1 VGGPPSERPWNIG
14 EFIMNKI
21 NLVSTVLLASWDRP
35 GSLVCTPLK
44 SEEFLSILNDADE
57 VINFCG
63 HPITTVK
70 IREAGVTIPDQLMQ
84 LDKDGE
90 VKINNFTK
98 KPQGAFWDGHGVAVA
113 ARPKAGVRG
122 SAAAGDTNVSSLDEL
137 EFMRFEFIA
146 D

>member
-1 VGGPPSERPWNIG
+1 
-14 EFIMNKI
+14 MNKI
-21 NLVSTVLLASWDRP
+21 NLVSTVLLADWSKT
-35 GSLVCTPLK
+35 GNLKCTPLK

-57 VINFCG
+57 VTNFCG
-63 HPITTVK
+63 HPITTAK

-84 LDKDGE
+84 LDKDGN

-98 KPQGAFWDGHGVAVA
+98 RPQGGFWDGIGTAVA

-122 SAAAGDTNVSSLDEL
+122 SVSAGDTNVSSLDEL